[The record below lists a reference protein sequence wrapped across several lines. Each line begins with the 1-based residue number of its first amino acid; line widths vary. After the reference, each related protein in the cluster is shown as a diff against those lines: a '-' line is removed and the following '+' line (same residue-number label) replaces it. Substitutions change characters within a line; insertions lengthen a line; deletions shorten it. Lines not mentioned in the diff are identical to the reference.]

1 MSKDDFK
8 KMAREE
14 KAEYI
19 NNNLQGGMSFKD
31 IYDATMYNNELIK
44 SKEALLNQFKKA
56 GYRVNDKNSNQQTV
70 DAAPTPESQESVNN
84 SVNSNSN
91 DKLLA
96 ILKRS
101 EDILQMLAWWENS
114 QSTSAKENILTIPI
128 PQDADEIRKTIRINN
143 KVWDQWKEFCIQQ
156 PGYSEKDL
164 FAKALLFYIN
174 EVQ

>member
-1 MSKDDFK
+1 MPKDDFK
-8 KMAREE
+8 KMDREE

-19 NNNLQGGMSFKD
+19 NNNLHGGMSFKD

-56 GYRVNDKNSNQQTV
+56 GYRVNDKNSNHPTV
-70 DAAPTPESQESVNN
+70 DAPPAPESQASVNN
-84 SVNSNSN
+84 SVNTNSN

-96 ILKRS
+96 ILQHS
-101 EDILQMLAWWENS
+101 EDILQMLAWWKMS
-114 QSTSAKENILTIPI
+114 QSISPKDNRLTIPI

-143 KVWDQWKEFCIQQ
+143 KVWEQWKDFCSQQ